1 MVHARTPNPNHPAP
15 GHPQPTDPP
24 AGFGGRFNVLLTEDR
39 DRPVEHWTRQL
50 PRLIEPLGIH
60 THIARSAPEALE
72 LHAKITF
79 HAAVVDLATPSGP
92 LGGAP
97 SAEPNGG
104 LWLLKVLRRSQAQ
117 PPVVVVNSRATQR
130 QATKLLNEALRLGAF
145 SVVNPPVQIERLLG
159 SIQRLIER
167 RYAGQWPS
175 PPSDTPPPA
184 PPNVGPASGPTGPR

>member
-1 MVHARTPNPNHPAP
+1 MVHARTPNPTQ
-15 GHPQPTDPP
+15 PQPRPPTDAAP
-24 AGFGGRFNVLLTEDR
+24 GFGGRFNVLLTEDR
-39 DRPVEHWTRQL
+39 ERPLEHWTRQL
-50 PRLIEPLGIH
+50 PRLIEPLGIQ
-60 THIARSAPEALE
+60 THIARSAPEALD

-92 LGGAP
+92 QSTEA
-97 SAEPNGG
+97 NGG

-159 SIQRLIER
+159 AIQRLIER
-167 RYAGQWPS
+167 RYAGQWPGS
-175 PPSDTPPPA
+175 PGNPLAGSPGGPLGDEPHSNPPPPPA
-184 PPNVGPASGPTGPR
+184 V

>member
-1 MVHARTPNPNHPAP
+1 MVHPRTPNPNRPDA
-15 GHPQPTDPP
+15 GPP
-24 AGFGGRFNVLLTEDR
+24 ATPFGGRFNVLLTEDR

-60 THIARSAPEALE
+60 THIARSAPEALA

-92 LGGAP
+92 G
-97 SAEPNGG
+97 SAEANGG
-104 LWLLKVLRRSQAQ
+104 LWLLKVLRRSEAH

-130 QATKLLNEALRLGAF
+130 QAVKLLNEALRLGAF

-159 SIQRLIER
+159 AIHRLIDR
-167 RYAGQWPS
+167 RYAGQWPAGPPQTADGEPHS
-175 PPSDTPPPA
+175 GPPSEPTPPA
-184 PPNVGPASGPTGPR
+184 V

>member
-1 MVHARTPNPNHPAP
+1 MVHARTPNPNRPAP
-15 GHPQPTDPP
+15 GHPATP
-24 AGFGGRFNVLLTEDR
+24 FGGRFNVLLTEDR

-60 THIARSAPEALE
+60 THVARSAPEALE

-92 LGGAP
+92 G
-97 SAEPNGG
+97 SAEVNGG
-104 LWLLKVLRRSQAQ
+104 LWLLKVLRRSEAH

-130 QATKLLNEALRLGAF
+130 QAVKLLNEALRLGAF

-159 SIQRLIER
+159 AIQRLIER
-167 RYAGQWPS
+167 RYAGQWPAGPPTTPPGHGGEPHS
-175 PPSDTPPPA
+175 GPPSDPPRPA
-184 PPNVGPASGPTGPR
+184 V